1 MIAFDC
7 QSVALMRAV
16 VTVVLT
22 LVGLRRRRQHP
33 DLTRVERVF
42 FPAEIPEPPQDF
54 QRPRRSYALA
64 TAPPR

>member
-1 MIAFDC
+1 
-7 QSVALMRAV
+7 
-16 VTVVLT
+16 
-22 LVGLRRRRQHP
+22 
-33 DLTRVERVF
+33 VF